1 MRTFNPLISTVS
13 MYSSHSTA
21 LLSEDNGA
29 AGAALA
35 VLMMV
40 PSIVN
45 GNPPEYLNPG
55 KKSDRNGTAPTL
67 TSNLFTSLPFLDM
80 I

>member
-1 MRTFNPLISTVS
+1 MGTFDPLISTVS
-13 MYSSHSTA
+13 MCSSHSA
-21 LLSEDNGA
+21 ASSSSEDDDGA
-29 AGAALA
+29 AASA
-35 VLMMV
+35 VLTMA

-67 TSNLFTSLPFLDM
+67 TSNSFTSLPFLDM